1 MRDKKEQQK
10 EKQLMDSEEWNEG
23 VKEKRVSACAAQLG
37 LRMIEK
43 RAQAGEREGTQAK
56 CLMWITLGQ
65 TSEEDKTANM
75 SLCSLL
81 AFSNRCLVSPSPVM
95 VTRPGWSD
103 PANDIFLINTLRI
116 CWLFV
121 LIFKTGS
128 EALATLLP
136 RGIFTSHVSEK

>member
-1 MRDKKEQQK
+1 MREEREQQK
-10 EKQLMDSEEWNEG
+10 EKQLMDSGEWNEG

-43 RAQAGEREGTQAK
+43 RARAGEGESTQAK

-81 AFSNRCLVSPSPVM
+81 VFSNRCLVSPSPVM

-103 PANDIFLINTLRI
+103 PANDIFLLIHCTFDG
-116 CWLFV
+116 CLFLFLKLV
-121 LIFKTGS
+121 LKLSRCT
-128 EALATLLP
+128 
-136 RGIFTSHVSEK
+136 